1 MRVDERIAKDA
12 ITPDAEPHIVADQAI
27 CATCESRPCVRCCPG
42 HLYELV
48 AETGQ
53 IAIEVA
59 GCLECGTCLVVCPFG
74 ALAWRYPSGGAGIRY
89 RFG

>member
-1 MRVDERIAKDA
+1 
-12 ITPDAEPHIVADQAI
+12 
-27 CATCESRPCVRCCPG
+27 
-42 HLYELV
+42 V